1 MFKRKKGKGGRGGR
15 YWYTRTTE
23 PVLIGSEKTRDV
35 DAVLCLVN
43 TALLSHTGNLSVS
56 KHYDLSVKRASWGLT
71 VTAKKRILGAL
82 LLSFEYD
89 DSNTSSSSDIMES
102 LCDINVL
109 LAIDVLIRREDTA
122 DLCSL
127 MKKYVRGKR
136 RGTVV
141 VTILRAV
148 LRSVLE
154 GI

>member
-1 MFKRKKGKGGRGGR
+1 MLMLCCALSTPPCLAIPETYLYPSITTYPSRGRPGG
-15 YWYTRTTE
+15 
-23 PVLIGSEKTRDV
+23 L
-35 DAVLCLVN
+35 N
-43 TALLSHTGNLSVS
+43 
-56 KHYDLSVKRASWGLT
+56 